1 VEPRPSPTPPPTHPT
16 AEPRLRPIAAA
27 DEDAVLRLNTE
38 SEHLLS
44 PMGRGR
50 LHELLGWAHRADII
64 EVDRSVAGFV
74 LCFAPGTAYD
84 SENYRWFGEQYGAD
98 FYYLDRIAIDP
109 AFRRRGLAAVAYA
122 ELEEVARAYGRMVL
136 EINVDPPNDASLAFH
151 AARGYREVHRL
162 GAPGKRVALMEK
174 PLWSDA
180 RPRH

>member
-1 VEPRPSPTPPPTHPT
+1 M
-16 AEPRLRPIAAA
+16 RPIAAA
-27 DEDAVLRLNTE
+27 DEDAVLRLNSE

-44 PMGRGR
+44 PLGRGR

-64 EVDRSVAGFV
+64 EVDGTAAGTAAGTVAGFV

-84 SENYRWFGEQYGAD
+84 SENYRWFGDQYGAD

-109 AFRRRGLAAVAYA
+109 AYRRRGLAAVAYR

-162 GAPGKRVALMEK
+162 GTLGKRVALMEK
-174 PLWSDA
+174 PL
-180 RPRH
+180 